1 MQGVRLNT
9 FVSQMDVKMCC
20 GHLGLRSDSVCVYQ
34 WVPCRLQCSSAPV
47 LQDVNK
53 GVSSM
58 SPVTACWLPHS
69 PSYLTQS
76 VTMVHRQISYLLSTL
91 NRLFHAFRSNLQI
104 TASSLW
110 KVVLAS
116 QPESIINFCFA
127 NQLTSNLTAL
137 SSPSVNQ
144 W

>member
-1 MQGVRLNT
+1 MLWTSRTEIRLCLCIPVSAMQAPV
-9 FVSQMDVKMCC
+9 
-20 GHLGLRSDSVCVYQ
+20 
-34 WVPCRLQCSSAPV
+34 LQCSSAPGC
-47 LQDVNK
+47 QQRCQFN
-53 GVSSM
+53 VSSDCLL
-58 SPVTACWLPHS
+58 TATLSFIP
-69 PSYLTQS
+69 YS
-76 VTMVHRQISYLLSTL
+76 VWFTMVHRQISYLLSTL